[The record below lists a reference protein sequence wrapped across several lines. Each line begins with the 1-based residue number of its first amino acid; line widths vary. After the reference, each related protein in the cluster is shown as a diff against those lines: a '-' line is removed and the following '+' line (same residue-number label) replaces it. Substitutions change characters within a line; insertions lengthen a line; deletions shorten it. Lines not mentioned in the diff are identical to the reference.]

1 MGCLPRNRFFN
12 VLRRGETNAGSSAP
26 IRTAS
31 TDAEQLRLTR
41 FRVGYHSAYGMP
53 SANAGWKLGG
63 ALLRSRRAIEIGK
76 RLGRIGV
83 AGVDQITLR
92 SAHGKHE
99 RIRPL

>member
-41 FRVGYHSAYGMP
+41 FRVGYHSA
-53 SANAGWKLGG
+53 
-63 ALLRSRRAIEIGK
+63 
-76 RLGRIGV
+76 
-83 AGVDQITLR
+83 
-92 SAHGKHE
+92 
-99 RIRPL
+99 